1 VKRILPGLFLL
12 VLVVFAT
19 AGQAQGPVKFSG
31 QVKDTVSATP
41 VAGATLTITG
51 AGTFNTQTDS
61 LGRFVFNMPA
71 GNYNLSVSNVG
82 YVTYTE
88 AVVINNQDNAFKEI
102 NLIKDNKTL
111 QGIVVTSKVNRESET
126 RLLTEQKKAVVAIQ
140 SIGAQELSRKG
151 ISNAET
157 GVTKISGVSKQDGL
171 KNVFVRGLGDRY
183 NSTTLNGFAI
193 PSEDPEFK
201 NISLSFF
208 TNDMIQSI
216 GVNKVF
222 TASMNGDVGG
232 ALIDIRSKE
241 LTGRSE
247 LQVSLSSS
255 INSQVPGSS
264 FYLPDGVNK
273 LGYSFASK
281 GPAQKD
287 QQFITDY
294 SAFNTSLDP
303 IKKST
308 PINSSIAI
316 SGGKKFSNRHSFY
329 LVGAMNN
336 TFQYEEGVT
345 RFITATNPQDPY
357 RDLTY
362 QQSERNVSHLLMGNL
377 QLNFEKGKLFYNSMY
392 MHTGSAYAADFYGKE
407 SEIFQVA
414 QDYNYEGLIRR
425 LQINDNT
432 LFINQLMWSG
442 NFSDR
447 LTYNIGAGVNYIS
460 GEEPDRRILMFPSI
474 GNGMVQLAA
483 GEGRNQRFNSMIT
496 ETAVLPKVNVQ
507 YKLLPSSEKVSY
519 VELGYDGRISSKD
532 FSAPIY
538 NLIWAGGQAN
548 SPKFDRNNIELDQYF
563 NQENLTNGS
572 FRVEHFNDKYDVKRN
587 NHGAYIDLVHQLNG
601 KLTLNAGLRADN
613 IFTKI
618 NYEVNR
624 GVNIGSNTIEGFF
637 FSPSLNAKY
646 ELNSEHQLR
655 AGVSRTFTLPQDKE
669 ISPFIYLGI
678 DGNENGN
685 PNLEVST
692 NYNFD
697 LKWDWYISNSE
708 MLTLNGFYKY
718 IVDPI
723 ARVDQGNSAGL
734 RTYDNVSDNAVAA
747 GVELELRKQILSL
760 ASNKHR
766 FSLGMNG
773 SYIYTNV
780 KLDPQFFVQNTSSQ
794 LEGAAPYILN
804 ADVTHN
810 LTTDKLKMTS
820 TLVFNYLS
828 DKVHTIGTRG
838 YNNLIEESVS
848 TLDFVSL
855 INVNKHL
862 GFSFKAKNLLNPDYK
877 LTRKG
882 ATETNIP
889 AAIIR
894 SYKKG
899 MTFDLGVSYKF

>member
-1 VKRILPGLFLL
+1 MKRIVFRGFLL
-12 VLVVFAT
+12 LLITTLYVT
-19 AGQAQGPVKFSG
+19 AAQGQNSIKFSG
-31 QVKDTVSATP
+31 QVKDTASGAP
-41 VAGATLTITG
+41 VAGATVNIKG
-51 AGTFNTQTDS
+51 AETFNAQTDS
-61 LGRFVFNMPA
+61 LGGFVLNLPA
-71 GNYNLSVSNVG
+71 GNYSLSVSSIG
-82 YVTYTE
+82 YLNYTE
-88 AVVINNQDNAFKEI
+88 ALVINKPEPAFKEI
-102 NLIKDNKTL
+102 NLAKDNKTL
-111 QGIVVTSKVNRESET
+111 QEIVVTSTVNRESES
-126 RLLTEQKKAVVAIQ
+126 RLLTEQKKAVVAVQ

-151 ISNAET
+151 VSNAEA
-157 GVTKISGVSKQDGL
+157 GVAKISGISKQEGL

-183 NSTTLNGFAI
+183 NTTTLNGFAI

-222 TASMNGDVGG
+222 NASMSGDVGG

-241 LTGRSE
+241 LIGNSE

-255 INSQVPGSS
+255 INNQVPGSD
-264 FYLPDGVNK
+264 FRLPEGLNR
-273 LGYSFASK
+273 LGYSFASE
-281 GPAQKD
+281 GPKSTN

-294 SAFNTSLDP
+294 SFNTSLDP
-303 IKKST
+303 IEKRT

-316 SGGKKFSNRHSFY
+316 SGGKKFSGRHRFY
-329 LVGAMNN
+329 LVGSMDN
-336 TFQYEEGVT
+336 TFQYQEGIT

-357 RDLTY
+357 RDFTY
-362 QQSERNVSHLLMGNL
+362 QQSERTASHLLMGNL
-377 QLNFEKGKLFYNSMY
+377 ELNFEKGKLLYNTMY
-392 MHTGSAYAADFYGKE
+392 IHTGSAYAADFYGKE
-407 SEIFQVA
+407 SEIFQGA

-432 LFINQLMWSG
+432 IFINQLLWSG
-442 NFSDR
+442 KFSDR
-447 LTYNIGAGVNYIS
+447 LKYNIGAGVNNVS

-474 GNGMVQLAA
+474 GNGKVQLAT
-483 GEGRNQRFNSMIT
+483 GEGRNQRFNSKIS

-507 YKLLPSSEKVSY
+507 YNLLPNSQKLSY
-519 VELGYDGRISSKD
+519 VEAGYDGRISFKD

-538 NLIWAGGQAN
+538 NLIWSGSSGN
-548 SPKFDRNNIELDQYF
+548 TPIFNRDNIILDQYF

-572 FRVEHFNDKYDVKRN
+572 FKLEHFNDTYDVARN
-587 NHGAYIDLVHQLNG
+587 NHGVYVDLVHQLNA

-613 IFTKI
+613 VFTKI
-618 NYEVNR
+618 NYSVNR
-624 GVNIGSNTIEGFF
+624 GVSIGKDTIKGFF
-637 FSPSLNAKY
+637 LSPSLNVKY
-646 ELNSEHQLR
+646 ELNRKNQLR

-669 ISPFIYLGI
+669 ISPFIYQGV
-678 DGNENGN
+678 DGNDNGN

-708 MLTLNGFYKY
+708 VLTVNGFYKY

-734 RTYDNVSDNAVAA
+734 RTYDNVSDHAVAA
-747 GVELELRKQILSL
+747 GVELELRKHLFSFTD
-760 ASNKHR
+760 KHR
-766 FSLGMNG
+766 FSLGANA

-780 KLDPQFFVQNTSSQ
+780 KLDPQWFVQNTSSQ

-804 ADVTHN
+804 ADLTHN
-810 LTTDKLKMTS
+810 LTTDKLKITS

-855 INVNKHL
+855 VNLKKHWGL
-862 GFSFKAKNLLNPDYK
+862 SFKAKNLLNPDYK
-877 LTRKG
+877 LTREG
-882 ATETNIP
+882 ATETNTP

-899 MTFDLGVSYKF
+899 ITFDLGLSYKF